1 MVLKKKK
8 HLYIRTFGC
17 QMNVHDSEQMVELL
31 EKRGYVITGDMNKAE
46 LIIVNTCSV
55 REKAEQKI
63 HSFLGRLRRYKEKN
77 PDLVIGISGCVA
89 QQWGR
94 NFLDK
99 VHHLD
104 FVLGT
109 HNIHR
114 LPEIVQEVE
123 MSRSRIAETTF
134 RKSVKSLGILT
145 LPKNGEVN
153 AFVTIM
159 QGCNNFCAYCIVPYL
174 RGREESRESGEI
186 LDEIRSL
193 AAHGVKEVT
202 LLGQNVNSYG
212 NTLKNGTDFPELLA
226 MINEVEGIERIRFTT
241 SHPKDLSDGLIE
253 SFASLDKL
261 CEHIHLPIQSG
272 SDSVLERMKR
282 GYTAREYLEK
292 VEKLRVRCPHIS
304 ITTDIIVG
312 FPGESDEDFQK
323 TIDLMRK
330 VRFDNLF
337 SFKYSDRPGIASE
350 RYNDKV
356 EEMVKSERLSF
367 LQKLQETHTFEKNR
381 SLEGKEEE
389 ILVEGRSK
397 NNKKEMTGRTRT
409 NRIVNLPGENGM
421 KGKTVPV
428 KIMVAYMHSLRGELL
443 PGEEV

>member
-1 MVLKKKK
+1 MKKKK
-8 HLYIRTFGC
+8 YCYIRTFGC
-17 QMNVHDSEQMVELL
+17 QMNVHDSNQMMELL
-31 EKRGYVITGDMNKAE
+31 EKRGYEGTEDITRAD

-63 HSFLGRLRRYKEKN
+63 HSFLGRLRKDKKKN
-77 PDLVIGISGCVA
+77 PDLVIGIAGCVA
-89 QQWGR
+89 QQWGK

-104 FVLGT
+104 FVIGT

-114 LPEIVQEVE
+114 LPEIVEDVE
-123 MSRSRIAETTF
+123 ASRSRIAETTF
-134 RKSVKSLGILT
+134 HKSVQSLGILT

-174 RGREESRESGEI
+174 RGREESRESSEI
-186 LDEIRSL
+186 LDEIREL

-212 NTLKNGTDFPELLA
+212 NTLKNGPDFPTLLA
-226 MINEVEGIERIRFTT
+226 MINGVEGIERIRFTT

-253 SFASLDKL
+253 SFASLEKL

-272 SDSVLERMKR
+272 SDSVLERMRR
-282 GYTAREYLEK
+282 GYTSGDYLEK
-292 VEKLRVRCPHIS
+292 VEKLRARCPDIS

-312 FPGESDEDFQK
+312 FPGESDGDFQK
-323 TIDLMRK
+323 TVDLMGK

-337 SFKYSDRPGIASE
+337 SFKYSDRPGIASAGYSE
-350 RYNDKV
+350 KIGED
-356 EEMVKSERLSF
+356 VKRERLAI
-367 LQKLQETHTFEKNR
+367 LQKLQESHTLEKNR
-381 SLEGKEEE
+381 ALEGKEDEVLIEGASKGNDEE
-389 ILVEGRSK
+389 I
-397 NNKKEMTGRTRT
+397 TGRTRT
-409 NRIVNLPGENGM
+409 NRIVNLPGESSM

-428 KIMVAYMHSLRGELL
+428 KIVRAYMHSLRGELL
-443 PGEEV
+443 PGKEV

>member
-1 MVLKKKK
+1 
-8 HLYIRTFGC
+8 
-17 QMNVHDSEQMVELL
+17 MNVHDSEQMMELL
-31 EKRGYVITGDMNKAE
+31 ENRGYERTEDIARAD

-63 HSFLGRLRRYKEKN
+63 HSFLGRLRKNKKKN
-77 PDLVIGISGCVA
+77 PDLVIGITGCVA

-114 LPEIVQEVE
+114 LPEIVSEVE
-123 MSRSRIAETTF
+123 VSRSRVAETTF
-134 RKSVKSLGILT
+134 QKSVQSLGILT
-145 LPKNGEVN
+145 LPKKGEVN

-174 RGREESRESGEI
+174 RGREESRESGDI
-186 LDEIRSL
+186 LDEIRAL
-193 AAHGVKEVT
+193 ASQGVKEVT

-212 NTLKNGTDFPELLA
+212 NTLKNGADFPTLLA
-226 MINEVEGIERIRFTT
+226 MINGVEGIERIRFTT

-253 SFASLDKL
+253 CVASLDKV

-272 SDSVLERMKR
+272 SDSVLKRMRR
-282 GYTAREYLEK
+282 GYTAGDYLEK
-292 VEKLRVRCPHIS
+292 VEKLRARCPDIS

-312 FPGESDEDFQK
+312 FPGESDGDFQK
-323 TIDLMRK
+323 TIDLMEK

-337 SFKYSDRPGIASE
+337 SFKYSDRPGIASAG
-350 RYNDKV
+350 YNDKV
-356 EEMVKSERLSF
+356 GEDVKSERLAI
-367 LQKLQETHTFEKNR
+367 LQKLQESHTLEKNR
-381 SLEGKEEE
+381 AFVGKEEE
-389 ILVEGRSK
+389 VLIEGASR
-397 NNKKEMTGRTRT
+397 NNEEEITGRTRT

-421 KGKTVPV
+421 KGKAVLV
-428 KIMVAYMHSLRGELL
+428 KIVRAYMHSLRGEPLS
-443 PGEEV
+443 GKEV

>member
-8 HLYIRTFGC
+8 HCYIRTFGC
-17 QMNVHDSEQMVELL
+17 QMNVHDSEQMAELL
-31 EKRGYVITGDMNKAE
+31 ENEGYETTKDIMRAD

-63 HSFLGRLRRYKEKN
+63 HSFLGRLRRHKEKN
-77 PDLVIGISGCVA
+77 PDLVIGIAGCVA

-94 NFLDK
+94 KFLDK

-114 LPEIVQEVE
+114 LPEIVSDVE
-123 MSRSRIAETTF
+123 LSRSRIAETTF
-134 RKSVKSLGILT
+134 RTSVESLGILT
-145 LPKNGEVN
+145 LPKNGKVN

-159 QGCNNFCAYCIVPYL
+159 QGCNNFCSYCIVPYL
-174 RGREESRESGEI
+174 RGREESRKSGEI
-186 LDEIRSL
+186 LDEIRFL

-212 NTLKNGTDFPELLA
+212 NTLKNEVDFPTLLA
-226 MINEVEGIERIRFTT
+226 MINGGEGIERIRFTT

-272 SDSVLERMKR
+272 SDSVLKKMRR
-282 GYTAREYLEK
+282 GYTSRDYLAR
-292 VEKLRVRCPHIS
+292 VEKLRARCPDIS

-323 TIDLMRK
+323 TIDLMKK

-350 RYNDKV
+350 RYDDKV
-356 EEMVKSERLSF
+356 GENMKSERLSF
-367 LQKLQETHTFEKNR
+367 LQKLQETHTLEKNR
-381 SLEGKEEE
+381 QFEGKEEE
-389 ILVEGRSK
+389 VLIEGASK
-397 NNKKEMTGRTRT
+397 GNEEEMTGRTRT
-409 NRIVNLPGENGM
+409 NRIVNLPGEDGM

-428 KIMVAYMHSLRGELL
+428 KIVRAYMHSLRGELL
-443 PGEEV
+443 PGKEG

>member
-1 MVLKKKK
+1 MKKK
-8 HLYIRTFGC
+8 HCHIRTFGC
-17 QMNVHDSEQMVELL
+17 QMNVHDSKQMMELL
-31 EKRGYVITGDMNKAE
+31 EKRGYEETEDITRAD

-63 HSFLGRLRRYKEKN
+63 HSFLGRLRKDKEKN
-77 PDLVIGISGCVA
+77 PDLMIGIAGCVA
-89 QQWGR
+89 QQWGKT
-94 NFLDK
+94 FLDK

-114 LPEIVQEVE
+114 LPEIVEDVKL
-123 MSRSRIAETTF
+123 SRSRIAETTF
-134 RKSVKSLGILT
+134 RKSVQSLGILT
-145 LPKNGEVN
+145 LPKNGEVS

-186 LDEIRSL
+186 LDEIRAL
-193 AAHGVKEVT
+193 AAHGIKEVT

-212 NTLKNGTDFPELLA
+212 NTWKNGADFPTLLA
-226 MINEVEGIERIRFTT
+226 MINAVEGIERIRFTT

-272 SDSVLERMKR
+272 SDSVLERMRR
-282 GYTAREYLEK
+282 GYTVREYLEK
-292 VEKLRVRCPHIS
+292 VEKLRARCPDIS

-312 FPGESDEDFQK
+312 FPGESDGDFQK

-337 SFKYSDRPGIASE
+337 SFKYSDRPGIASAG
-350 RYNDKV
+350 YSDKV
-356 EEMVKSERLSF
+356 GENVKSERLSF
-367 LQKLQETHTFEKNR
+367 LQKLQESHTLEKNR
-381 SLEGKEEE
+381 ALNGKEEE
-389 ILVEGRSK
+389 VLIEGASK
-397 NNKKEMTGRTRT
+397 NNDEEITGRTRT

-421 KGKTVPV
+421 KGKTVWV
-428 KIMVAYMHSLRGELL
+428 KIVRAYMHSLRGELL
-443 PGEEV
+443 PGREV